1 MYGNFT
7 GTYSYSLN
15 HSTFRTAFHLHCDCL
30 LHLHTR
36 SATTK
41 ALSRALV
48 DHRLASQA
56 VVGDNAQHESS
67 EPDDQAEERESLRS
81 TPLSA
86 VVAAAQAEAAPSP
99 RAAAPGAVEPDH

>member
-1 MYGNFT
+1 M
-7 GTYSYSLN
+7 
-15 HSTFRTAFHLHCDCL
+15 
-30 LHLHTR
+30 
-36 SATTK
+36 
-41 ALSRALV
+41 
-48 DHRLASQA
+48 
-56 VVGDNAQHESS
+56 VGDNAQHESS